1 MVIKGHI
8 DMDKGKIRKEVLKRR
23 EAIDKEAHRLA
34 SLKLADRIIGHQWF
48 YGSDTILVFASYG
61 SEIDTTEI
69 ILEALRTGK
78 RVYVPK
84 VEGEQ
89 MNFYR
94 IESFAQLRPG
104 YKGIPE
110 PILETATTG
119 HNDPGICAEPY
130 QYVVEEMPHTLM
142 IMPGVAFDPF
152 RNRIGYGKGFYDKY
166 LADKQELQLRT
177 IAVGFRC
184 QQVEEIP
191 AQETDMKPYQ
201 VILV

>member
-8 DMDKGKIRKEVLKRR
+8 NMDKGEIRKEVLKRR
-23 EAIDKEAHRLA
+23 EAIDREVRRLA

-94 IESFAQLRPG
+94 INFMEQLSPG
-104 YKGIPE
+104 YKGISE
-110 PILETATTG
+110 PVTEVVTGSHEHGKGLERYEYA
-119 HNDPGICAEPY
+119 A
-130 QYVVEEMPHTLM
+130 EEMPHTLM

-152 RNRIGYGKGFYDKY
+152 KNRIGYGKGFYDKY
-166 LADKQELQLRT
+166 LMDKQELQLRT

-184 QQVEEIP
+184 QEVEQVPVEESDI
-191 AQETDMKPYQ
+191 KPYQ